1 MTGGGDEV
9 TLRTMPLDLADVEV
23 DAIEA
28 VGATGRPGLEYM
40 PAQGMTE
47 TAGSIL
53 SGPCCCSCCLCCC
66 CCG

>member
-1 MTGGGDEV
+1 MSV
-9 TLRTMPLDLADVEV
+9 HSMSIDLADLEI
-23 DAIEA
+23 DAIEPT
-28 VGATGRPGLEYM
+28 GAMGRPGLEYL

-53 SGPCCCSCCLCCC
+53 SAPCCCSCCLCCC